1 MRFAQL
7 LEIVAAEPLFETGLL
22 LSGDVDPADVR
33 RQLSRWTRSG
43 RLYQLRRGL
52 YALAPPFQRVR
63 PHPFVV
69 ANRLVSG
76 SYVSCQA
83 ALTHH
88 HLIPEFGP
96 VVTSLCAGRPGRR
109 DTPLGRYDF
118 RHLAPGLLYGYQAV
132 DLGDRQQAFV
142 AGPEKALLD
151 LVHLQ
156 PGGDRLSCL
165 HGLRL
170 QNLDTLDAGELMRLA
185 SRSRRP
191 KLMRAADNVVRLMET
206 EALEYETL

>member
-1 MRFAQL
+1 MKFAQL
-7 LEIVAAEPLFETGLL
+7 LDVVAEEPLFETGLL
-22 LSGDVDPADVR
+22 LAGDVDPAGLR
-33 RQLSRWTRSG
+33 RQLSRWTRAG
-43 RLYQLRRGL
+43 RLHQLRRGL

-118 RHLAPGLLYGYQAV
+118 RHLAPGLLYGYRAV
-132 DLGDRQQAFV
+132 DLGGRQQAFV
-142 AGPEKALLD
+142 ASPEKALLD

-156 PGGDRLSCL
+156 PGGDGLSFL

-185 SRSRRP
+185 GRSRRP
-191 KLMRAADNVVRLMET
+191 KLMRAAENVVRLVET